1 MLAEWNRVSAQW
13 FLPRYFGQKKIKKA
27 INLYALKPVKPEAV
41 KPLLHQ
47 IIHYQEEAEFVR
59 KHADRLPSLF
69 GGFGKS
75 EDWSTIEQIIND
87 MGDLHSLLLN
97 YSKHIA

>member
-69 GGFGKS
+69 GGFGEVK
-75 EDWSTIEQIIND
+75 TGAQLNR
-87 MGDLHSLLLN
+87 SLMIWESSIPF
-97 YSKHIA
+97 Y